1 MLGRKNTAGALAVS
15 DPRGGRLNRFW
26 KYLRRY
32 WFLDSIAD
40 IAQSFQFSQSK
51 VATTLH
57 RTRLKLRKKL
67 EKEGY
72 L

>member
-32 WFLDSIAD
+32 WFL
-40 IAQSFQFSQSK
+40 
-51 VATTLH
+51 
-57 RTRLKLRKKL
+57 
-67 EKEGY
+67 
-72 L
+72 